1 MSTNYDDILFYTN
14 DLTVLYV
21 EDSTES
27 MELTLELFKDF
38 FGNIITALNG
48 KDALEK
54 FKKNAIDIIITDIN
68 MPVMNGLDMLKEIR
82 SKNKDIPVLILSAYS
97 ESEYFIESIKLGVNG
112 YILKP
117 IDYQQMTDT
126 LYNVI
131 EKIKLKEDLKE
142 QKRKLADIN
151 SDLEGQ
157 MVQKIAEIYKLNEE
171 ILATQREVVFT
182 MGAIGES
189 RSKETGNHVKR
200 VASYSEVLAK
210 HYGLPSAQVDL
221 LKEASP
227 MHDIGKIAIPDSILN
242 KEDILTDAEREL
254 MKTHT
259 TLGYE
264 MLKHSKRE
272 LLKVAAIVSYEHH
285 ERYDG
290 LGYPNGIKGE
300 DISIYARITSVADV
314 FDALGSDRCYK
325 KAWSD
330 DRIIELFKEERGKQF
345 DPKLIDIFFNNID
358 EFYKIREEY
367 KDVL

>member
-1 MSTNYDDILFYTN
+1 MIIDDNDLILYTN
-14 DLTVLYV
+14 KLKLLYV
-21 EDSTES
+21 EDSSES
-27 MELTLELFKDF
+27 MEFTLELFEDF
-38 FGNIITALNG
+38 FGEIVTAVDG
-48 KDALEK
+48 KDAIEK
-54 FKKNAIDIIITDIN
+54 FNTHDIDIIITDIN

-82 SKNKDIPVLILSAYS
+82 ATNKEIPVLVLSAYS
-97 ESEYFIESIKLGVNG
+97 ESEYFIESIQLGVNG

-126 LYNVI
+126 LYSVI
-131 EKIKLKEDLKE
+131 EKVKLREDLKE
-142 QKRKLADIN
+142 QKRKLASLN
-151 SDLEGQ
+151 SDLENQ
-157 MVQKIAEIYKLNEE
+157 MIQKIAEIYKLNEE

-189 RSKETGNHVKR
+189 RSKETGNHVRR
-200 VASYSEVLAK
+200 VALYSEVLAK
-210 HYGLPSAQVDL
+210 HYGLSQKQTDL

-242 KEDILTDAEREL
+242 KEGALTNEEREL

-259 TLGYE
+259 TLGYD

-325 KAWSD
+325 KAWCD
-330 DRIIELFKEERGKQF
+330 EKVNELLLKERGKQF
-345 DPKLIDIFFNNID
+345 DPKLIDIFFENIE
-358 EFYKIREEY
+358 EFYSIREQY
-367 KDVL
+367 KDV